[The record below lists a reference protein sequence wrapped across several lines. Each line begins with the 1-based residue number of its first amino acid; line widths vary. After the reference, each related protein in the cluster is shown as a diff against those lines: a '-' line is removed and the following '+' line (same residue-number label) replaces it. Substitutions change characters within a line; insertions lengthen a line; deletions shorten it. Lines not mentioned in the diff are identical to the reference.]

1 MELRD
6 KIREIAEK
14 RGTTF
19 SKIEKRCGI
28 GNGSIAKW
36 KDGRFPSAEILFR
49 VSLFLETPMD
59 EIMRATYEK
68 GNLE

>member
-6 KIREIAEK
+6 KIKEIAYE

-19 SKIEKRCGI
+19 ATIEKRCGI

-36 KDGRFPSAEILFR
+36 KNGRCPSAEILFR
-49 VSLFLETPMD
+49 VAMFLDTPMD
-59 EIMRATYEK
+59 EIMTATYGK
-68 GNLE
+68 GSI